1 MKNKVRNIIGIIF
14 ILIGLTLLIYAFKGK
29 WETARMQDQLCD
41 KFIAMNEED
50 MELKEE
56 NKETKAEEYNY
67 VDKVTPI
74 AYMKVPKINL
84 KVVVAEGTEQEIIKY
99 AVGHFE
105 ETVLPGQVGNCAIAG
120 HRNYDT
126 GEFFLKL
133 NKLEEGDDII
143 ISTHEKSFT
152 YKVTKTFV
160 VGPEDTYILD
170 PSEEAIVTLVTCTYD
185 GKERLIVQ
193 GKLQDTEELNN

>member
-1 MKNKVRNIIGIIF
+1 MKNKVKNIIGIIF

-29 WETARMQDQLCD
+29 WETAKIQDQLYD
-41 KFIAMNEED
+41 KFISMNEEEI
-50 MELKEE
+50 ELKKES
-56 NKETKAEEYNY
+56 KETKADEYSY

-74 AYMKVPKINL
+74 AYMKIPKMNL
-84 KVVVAEGTEQEIIKY
+84 KVVVAEGTDQEIIKY

-105 ETVLPGQVGNCAIAG
+105 DTVLPGQVGNCAIAG

-126 GEFFLKL
+126 GEFFLNL

-143 ISTHEKSFT
+143 ISTLEKNFI

-160 VGPEDTYILD
+160 VGAEDTYILE

-193 GKLQDTEELNN
+193 GKLQDTQKLNN